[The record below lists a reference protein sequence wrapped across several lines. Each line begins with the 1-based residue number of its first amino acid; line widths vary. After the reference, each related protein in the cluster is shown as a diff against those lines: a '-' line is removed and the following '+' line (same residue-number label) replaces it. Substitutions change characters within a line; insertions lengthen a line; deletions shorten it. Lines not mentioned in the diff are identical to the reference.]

1 VFWREIEEVKRE
13 KEKEMERIGKIK
25 LEKSR

>member
-1 VFWREIEEVKRE
+1 MFWKEIEEVKRE
-13 KEKEMERIGKIK
+13 KGKEMEQIGKIK